1 MTLKV
6 LVVRIGTE
14 PIVEQVES
22 PFDFAR
28 TSLLKGFFVEALTLR
43 DGVCVYFDEDLDRQL
58 IFNRSIPT
66 IVKGLSEG
74 ETFEYDHIRGNFLL
88 TRHSEGRNIDLSQKD
103 IEYYTEALSL
113 ASNEMKCKHC
123 GDPLGYSGALFCGA
137 ACCARYEGRQRN
149 LRNHHGT

>member
-1 MTLKV
+1 MSLKI
-6 LVVRIGTE
+6 LVVRTGVE
-14 PIVEQVES
+14 PLVEQVES

-28 TSLLKGFFVEALTLR
+28 TSLLKGFFVGALTLR

-66 IVKGLSEG
+66 KVNSPSGG
-74 ETFEYDHIRGNFLL
+74 VTFEYDHIRGNFLL
-88 TRHSEGRNIDLSQKD
+88 TRHENGHNIDLHPED
-103 IEYYTEALSL
+103 IEYYSQALSL
-113 ASNEMKCKHC
+113 ASNEMKCKYC

-137 ACCARYEGRQRN
+137 ACCARYEGRQRY